1 MLMDLGF
8 DEFDADFAA
17 AAAAD
22 VVAAALWEQ
31 LEIEEWEGVLWSH
44 PLLVLVGA
52 AVMLLYKSEEDQICW
67 VL

>member
-8 DEFDADFAA
+8 DEFDDDFAAA

-22 VVAAALWEQ
+22 VVAALWEQ

-44 PLLVLVGA
+44 PLLVLARA
-52 AVMLLYKSEEDQICW
+52 AVMLL
-67 VL
+67 

>member
-8 DEFDADFAA
+8 DEFDDDFA

-31 LEIEEWEGVLWSH
+31 LEIEEWEEVLWSH
-44 PLLVLVGA
+44 PLLVLAGA
-52 AVMLLYKSEEDQICW
+52 AVMLSYKSDEDQICW

>member
-8 DEFDADFAA
+8 DEFDDDF

-31 LEIEEWEGVLWSH
+31 LEIEEWEEVLWSH
-44 PLLVLVGA
+44 PLLVLAGA
-52 AVMLLYKSEEDQICW
+52 AVMLLYKSDEDQICW